1 MNGKCGLNVLATDNR
16 DSSGRQVVRA
26 KEDQEG
32 VVGCAMEHNESRTRP
47 RLSTGALSRP
57 G

>member
-32 VVGCAMEHNESRTRP
+32 VVAVLWSTTRAE
-47 RLSTGALSRP
+47 LGHA
-57 G
+57 